1 MGSCNCGCHAK
12 SEKKDNPGADKK
24 SYICYQCNT
33 FKDAPAQAP
42 APECCGK
49 KMQEMD

>member
-1 MGSCNCGCHAK
+1 MGGCSCGCKAK
-12 SEKKDNPGADKK
+12 AEKKDNSGAEKK
-24 SYICYQCNT
+24 GYICYQCNT
-33 FKDAPAQAP
+33 FKEASPEAP

>member
-1 MGSCNCGCHAK
+1 MSNCGCGCQHK
-12 SEKKDNPGADKK
+12 SEPKAAPAAEKK

-33 FKDAPAQAP
+33 FKEAPSAAP
-42 APECCGK
+42 VPECCGK

>member
-1 MGSCNCGCHAK
+1 MGSCSCSCRQKAEDQK
-12 SEKKDNPGADKK
+12 APAAEKK

-33 FKDAPAQAP
+33 FKEAAAGAP

>member
-1 MGSCNCGCHAK
+1 MCNCNCQ
-12 SEKKDNPGADKK
+12 KKEAPPAAAASQEK

-33 FKDAPAQAP
+33 FKKAPLGAA

-49 KMQEMD
+49 KMEEMD

>member
-1 MGSCNCGCHAK
+1 MCSCGCQTKK
-12 SEKKDNPGADKK
+12 SDNASSAPQGDKK

-33 FKDAPAQAP
+33 FKESPAAAPP
-42 APECCGK
+42 PECCGK

>member
-1 MGSCNCGCHAK
+1 MGCGCGCQHQA
-12 SEKKDNPGADKK
+12 EKKAPEADKK

-33 FKDAPAQAP
+33 FKEAPVTAP
-42 APECCGK
+42 VPECCGK

>member
-1 MGSCNCGCHAK
+1 MGSCSCGCQHKAATP
-12 SEKKDNPGADKK
+12 EKAAAEKK
-24 SYICYQCNT
+24 SYICFQCNT
-33 FKDAPAQAP
+33 FKEGEAGAP